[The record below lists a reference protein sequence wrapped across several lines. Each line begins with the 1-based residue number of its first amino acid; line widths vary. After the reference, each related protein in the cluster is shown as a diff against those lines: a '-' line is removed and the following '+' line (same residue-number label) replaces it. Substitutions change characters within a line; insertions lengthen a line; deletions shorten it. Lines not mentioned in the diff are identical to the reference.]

1 MQHAHL
7 LDRVRETV
15 KTAFVTQGLASLDDF
30 CETILIR
37 DGFYCGRSFTCGG
50 LRAVWFVEE
59 NVLKFFSQDNG
70 LLFTQPASSEEH
82 RSGAVAA

>member
-15 KTAFVTQGLASLDDF
+15 KCAFLAQGLGSVDEL

-37 DGFYCGRSFTCGG
+37 DGFYCGRSFVCDG

-59 NVLKFFSQDNG
+59 NVLKFFNRDNS
-70 LLFTQPASSEEH
+70 LHLTQPASSDICQ
-82 RSGAVAA
+82 RDAAAA

>member
-15 KTAFVTQGLASLDDF
+15 KGVFLTQGLTTLDEF

-37 DGFYCGRSFTCGG
+37 DGFYCGRSFACDG

-59 NVLKFFSQDNG
+59 NLLKFFDRNNG
-70 LLFTQPASSEEH
+70 VLFTQSACADVGDSDS
-82 RSGAVAA
+82 VAA

>member
-15 KTAFVTQGLASLDDF
+15 RTVFLSQGLTSVDDL

-37 DGFYCGRSFTCGG
+37 DGFYCGRSFACGE

-59 NVLKFFSQDNG
+59 NVLKFFDRENG
-70 LLFTQPASSEEH
+70 LLFTQPASTDDQNDSM
-82 RSGAVAA
+82 AA

>member
-1 MQHAHL
+1 MQHACL
-7 LDRVRETV
+7 LDQVRETV
-15 KTAFVTQGLASLDDF
+15 RATFTAQGLSSLEDF

-59 NVLKFFSQDNG
+59 NVLKFFSQSSG
-70 LLFTQPASSEEH
+70 LLFSQPACPDEQT
-82 RSGAVAA
+82 RRVIAA